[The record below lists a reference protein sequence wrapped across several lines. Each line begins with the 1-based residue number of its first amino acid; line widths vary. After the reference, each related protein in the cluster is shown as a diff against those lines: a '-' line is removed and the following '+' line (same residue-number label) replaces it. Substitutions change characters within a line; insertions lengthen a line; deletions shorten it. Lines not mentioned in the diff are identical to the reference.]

1 MAAVEGEMSKNQYK
15 VLVVGKL
22 PASAMALFEARDDI
36 DVISVTDVAD
46 DNLKKLMRDA
56 SGMTLRGAKISGDM
70 IRGAEKLKV
79 ISRLGVGYDNVDI
92 PAMNERGAALTVV
105 GEANSVNVAELALY
119 LMLEV
124 TKQGVQHDRAI
135 RGNNWAYRL
144 TSHMTEL
151 WQKKVLII
159 GFGRVG
165 TRLAARC
172 RAFEMDVLVC
182 DPYIDQKLI
191 SKAGCTPV
199 KDFRAVLPEIDYLTL
214 HTPLTP
220 ETRHM
225 IGRDELRRMKKSA
238 ILINCARG
246 GIVDEPALI
255 EALKGGVIR
264 AAGLDVMAKEP
275 PEADNPLFKLDNVLM
290 TPHMGGASQ
299 EAVERGGLVCA
310 QNVLDAIDG
319 CLNPDYVINK
329 EVLKRG

>member
-1 MAAVEGEMSKNQYK
+1 MSKNQHK

-36 DVISVTDVAD
+36 DAKLVTDVA
-46 DNLKKLMRDA
+46 NESLAELMRDA

-70 IRGAEKLKV
+70 IRGAKKLKV

-92 PAMNERGAALTVV
+92 PAMNEIGAAITVV
-105 GEANSVNVAELALY
+105 GEANAVNVAELTLY
-119 LMLEV
+119 LMLEL
-124 TKQGVQHDRAI
+124 TKHAVLHDRAI
-135 RGNNWAYRL
+135 RANNWAYRL

-151 WQKKVLII
+151 WRKKVLIV

-165 TRLAARC
+165 KRVAARC

-191 SKAGCTPV
+191 TDAGCMPV
-199 KDFRAVLPEIDYLTL
+199 KDFRAVLPEIDYITL

-220 ETRHM
+220 ETRQM
-225 IGRDELRRMKKSA
+225 MGRNEFARMKKSA
-238 ILINCARG
+238 ILINCSRG
-246 GIVDEPALI
+246 PVVDEPALI
-255 EALKGGVIR
+255 DALKGGTIR

-290 TPHMGGASQ
+290 TPHMGGASR

-319 CLNPDYVINK
+319 RLNPDYVINK
-329 EVLKRG
+329 EVLMRG

>member
-1 MAAVEGEMSKNQYK
+1 MSKNQHK

-22 PASAMALFEARDDI
+22 PASAMALFEARE
-36 DVISVTDVAD
+36 DVDATVVTDVAD
-46 DNLKKLMRDA
+46 DNLTKLMRDA
-56 SGMTLRGAKISGDM
+56 SGMTLRGAKISADM
-70 IRGAEKLKV
+70 IRGAGKLKV

-105 GEANSVNVAELALY
+105 GEANAVNVAELALC
-119 LMLEV
+119 LMLET

-135 RGNNWAYRL
+135 RANNWAYRL

-151 WQKKVLII
+151 WQKKVLIV

-165 TRLAARC
+165 TRVAARC

-182 DPYIDQKLI
+182 DPYIDRKLI
-191 SKAGCTPV
+191 EDAGCTPV
-199 KDFRAVLPEIDYLTL
+199 ADFRAVLPEIDYLTL

-220 ETRHM
+220 ETQHM
-225 IGRDELRRMKKSA
+225 ISRDELGRMKKTA

-246 GIVDEPALI
+246 RIVDEPALI
-255 EALKGGVIR
+255 EALTNGVIR

-275 PEADNPLFKLDNVLM
+275 PDSDNPLFKLDNVLM
-290 TPHMGGASQ
+290 TPHMGGASR

-310 QNVLDAIDG
+310 QNVLVAIDG
-319 CLNPDYVINK
+319 CLNPEYVINK

>member
-1 MAAVEGEMSKNQYK
+1 MSKNQHK

-22 PASAMALFEARDDI
+22 PASAMALFEAREDI
-36 DVISVTDVAD
+36 ETTVVTDVAD
-46 DNLKKLMRDA
+46 DNLRKLMRDA

-70 IRGAEKLKV
+70 IRAAEKLKV

-105 GEANSVNVAELALY
+105 GEANAVNVAELALY
-119 LMLEV
+119 LMLEL

-135 RGNNWAYRL
+135 RANNWPYRL

-151 WQKKVLII
+151 WRKKVLIV

-165 TRLAARC
+165 TRVAARC
-172 RAFEMDVLVC
+172 RAFEMEVLVC

-191 SKAGCTPV
+191 RDAGCTPV
-199 KDFRAVLPEIDYLTL
+199 ADFRAVLPDIDYLTT

-220 ETRHM
+220 ETQHM
-225 IGRDELRRMKKSA
+225 IGREELGRMKKSA

-246 GIVDEPALI
+246 RIVDELALI
-255 EALKGGVIR
+255 EALRDGVIR

-290 TPHMGGASQ
+290 TPHMGGASR

-319 CLNPDYVINK
+319 RLNPDYVINK
-329 EVLKRG
+329 EVLTRG

>member
-1 MAAVEGEMSKNQYK
+1 MSKNQHK

-22 PASAMALFEARDDI
+22 PASAMALFEAREDI
-36 DVISVTDVAD
+36 EATVVTDVAD
-46 DNLKKLMRDA
+46 DNLWKLMRDA

-70 IRGAEKLKV
+70 IRAAEKLKV

-105 GEANSVNVAELALY
+105 GEANSVNVAELTLY
-119 LMLEV
+119 LMLEL

-135 RGNNWAYRL
+135 RAGNWAYRL

-151 WQKKVLII
+151 WRKKALIV

-165 TRLAARC
+165 RRVAARC
-172 RAFEMDVLVC
+172 RAFEMDVMAC

-191 SKAGCTPV
+191 REAGCTPV
-199 KDFRAVLPEIDYLTL
+199 ADFRSVLPEADYVTV

-220 ETRHM
+220 ETHHM
-225 IGRDELRRMKKSA
+225 IGRDALRRMKKSA

-246 GIVDEPALI
+246 RVVDEAALI
-255 EALKGGVIR
+255 EALQGGVIR

-275 PEADNPLFKLDNVLM
+275 PDADNPLFKLDNVLM
-290 TPHMGGASQ
+290 TPHMGGASR

>member
-1 MAAVEGEMSKNQYK
+1 MSKNQHK

-36 DVISVTDVAD
+36 DAKVVLDVAND
-46 DNLKKLMRDA
+46 SLKELMRDA
-56 SGMTLRGAKISGDM
+56 SGMTLRGAKISPDM
-70 IRGAEKLKV
+70 IRSAEKLKV

-105 GEANSVNVAELALY
+105 GEANAVNVAELTLY

-135 RGNNWAYRL
+135 RANNWPYRL
-144 TSHMTEL
+144 TSYMTEL
-151 WQKKVLII
+151 WRKKVLIV

-165 TRLAARC
+165 TRVAQRC

-182 DPYIDQKLI
+182 DPYIDQKRI
-191 SKAGCTPV
+191 TDAGCTPV
-199 KDFRAVLPEIDYLTL
+199 KEFRAVLPEVDYVTV

-220 ETRHM
+220 ETQHM
-225 IGRDELRRMKKSA
+225 ISRTELGRMKKSA
-238 ILINCARG
+238 VLINCARG
-246 GIVDEPALI
+246 RIVDEPSLI
-255 EALKGGVIR
+255 DALKGGVIR
-264 AAGLDVMAKEP
+264 AAGLDVQAKEP
-275 PEADNPLFKLDNVLM
+275 PDADNPLFKLDNVVM

-319 CLNPDYVINK
+319 RLNSDYVINK
-329 EVLKRG
+329 EVLERR

>member
-1 MAAVEGEMSKNQYK
+1 MSKNQHK

-22 PASAMALFEARDDI
+22 PASAMALFEARE
-36 DVISVTDVAD
+36 DVDATVVTDIAD
-46 DNLKKLMRDA
+46 DNLRKLMRDA

-105 GEANSVNVAELALY
+105 GEANAVNVAELTLC
-119 LMLEV
+119 LMLEA
-124 TKQGVQHDRAI
+124 TKHAVQHDRAI
-135 RGNNWAYRL
+135 RADNWAYRL
-144 TSHMTEL
+144 TSHMTEV
-151 WQKKVLII
+151 WQKKVLIV

-165 TRLAARC
+165 TRVAARC
-172 RAFEMDVLVC
+172 RAFEMEVLVC
-182 DPYIDQKLI
+182 DPYIDQKRI
-191 SKAGCTPV
+191 EDAGCTPV
-199 KDFRAVLPEIDYLTL
+199 ADFRSVLPEIDYLTL

-220 ETRHM
+220 ETQHM
-225 IGRDELRRMKKSA
+225 ISRDELRRMKRSA

-246 GIVDEPALI
+246 RIVDEPALI

-275 PEADNPLFKLDNVLM
+275 PEPDHPLFKLDNVLM
-290 TPHMGGASQ
+290 TPHMGGASR

-319 CLNPDYVINK
+319 RLNPDYVINK

>member
-1 MAAVEGEMSKNQYK
+1 MSKNQHK

-22 PASAMALFEARDDI
+22 PASAMALFEAREDI
-36 DVISVTDVAD
+36 ETTVVTDVAD
-46 DNLKKLMRDA
+46 DNLRKLMRDA

-70 IRGAEKLKV
+70 IRAAEKLKV

-105 GEANSVNVAELALY
+105 GEANSVNVAELTLY
-119 LMLEV
+119 LMLEL
-124 TKQGVQHDRAI
+124 TKQGMQHDRAI
-135 RGNNWAYRL
+135 RANNWAYRL

-151 WQKKVLII
+151 WQKKVLIV

-165 TRLAARC
+165 RRVAARC

-191 SKAGCTPV
+191 QEAGCTPV
-199 KDFRAVLPEIDYLTL
+199 PDFRSMLPEADYVTV

-220 ETRHM
+220 ETHHM
-225 IGRDELRRMKKSA
+225 IGREALRLMKKSA

-246 GIVDEPALI
+246 RVVDEAALI
-255 EALKGGVIR
+255 EALKDGVIR

-275 PEADNPLFKLDNVLM
+275 PDADNPLFKLDNVLM
-290 TPHMGGASQ
+290 TPHMGGASR

-319 CLNPDYVINK
+319 RLNPDYVINK

>member
-1 MAAVEGEMSKNQYK
+1 MSKNQHK

-22 PASAMALFEARDDI
+22 PASAMALFEAREDI
-36 DVISVTDVAD
+36 EATVVTDVAD
-46 DNLKKLMRDA
+46 DNLRKLMRDA

-70 IRGAEKLKV
+70 IRAAEKLKV

-105 GEANSVNVAELALY
+105 GEANSVNVAELTLY
-119 LMLEV
+119 LMLEL

-135 RGNNWAYRL
+135 RAANWAYRL

-151 WQKKVLII
+151 WRKKVLIV

-165 TRLAARC
+165 KRVAARC
-172 RAFEMDVLVC
+172 RAFEMDVMAC

-191 SKAGCTPV
+191 REAGCTPV
-199 KDFRAVLPEIDYLTL
+199 ADFRSVLPEADYVTV

-220 ETRHM
+220 ETHHM
-225 IGRDELRRMKKSA
+225 IGRDALRLMKKSA

-246 GIVDEPALI
+246 RVVDEAALI
-255 EALKGGVIR
+255 EALKDGVIR

-275 PEADNPLFKLDNVLM
+275 PDADNPLFKLDNVLM
-290 TPHMGGASQ
+290 TPHMGGASR

-310 QNVLDAIDG
+310 QNVLDAIDD

>member
-1 MAAVEGEMSKNQYK
+1 MSKNQHK

-22 PASAMALFEARDDI
+22 PASAMALFEARE
-36 DVISVTDVAD
+36 DVEATVVTDVAD
-46 DNLKKLMRDA
+46 DNLGKLMRDA

-70 IRGAEKLKV
+70 IRAAEKLKI

-105 GEANSVNVAELALY
+105 GEANAVNVAELTLC
-119 LMLEV
+119 LMLEL

-135 RGNNWAYRL
+135 RADNWAYRL

-151 WQKKVLII
+151 WQKKVLIV

-165 TRLAARC
+165 KRVAARC
-172 RAFEMDVLVC
+172 RAFEMEVLVC

-191 SKAGCTPV
+191 TEAGCVPV
-199 KDFRAVLPEIDYLTL
+199 DDFRAALPGIDYLTL

-220 ETRHM
+220 ETQHM
-225 IGRDELRRMKKSA
+225 ISRDELRRMKKSA

-246 GIVDEPALI
+246 RIVDEEALI
-255 EALKGGVIR
+255 DALTNGVIR

-275 PEADNPLFKLDNVLM
+275 PDADNPLFKLDNVLM
-290 TPHMGGASQ
+290 PPHMGGASR

-319 CLNPDYVINK
+319 RLNPDYVINK
-329 EVLKRG
+329 EVLQRG